1 MMKTALHLSA
11 PASIAS
17 LWLRDCCIAK
27 DATPSSHHSQLC
39 GMALTRLLLLGLLS
53 ASAARVE
60 AAVALVGNESP
71 CNATASDCP
80 CGSAPPT
87 WPPFGA
93 AGWCPYGC
101 LNAEGAADT
110 TGDLA
115 VDVNGVCASAA
126 FAAWRAPATHD
137 ALAVAGCPL
146 SAAPLV
152 SLLFFK
158 PCVNITAL
166 LAGPANGSCTPC
178 ALPPAAP
185 SPPPPSPP
193 PLPPPDAPLGAVE
206 VVETTLCLVRP
217 HPSCRRE

>member
-1 MMKTALHLSA
+1 M
-11 PASIAS
+11 
-17 LWLRDCCIAK
+17 
-27 DATPSSHHSQLC
+27 
-39 GMALTRLLLLGLLS
+39 GLTRLLLLALLS
-53 ASAARVE
+53 ASAAR
-60 AAVALVGNESP
+60 AAAASALVGNDVP
-71 CNATASDCP
+71 CNATAGDCP
-80 CGSAPPT
+80 CGSEPPT

-101 LNAEGAADT
+101 LDAEGAPDA

-146 SAAPLV
+146 SAAPVV
-152 SLLFFK
+152 SLRFFK

-166 LAGPANGSCTPC
+166 LAGASATCTPC
-178 ALPPAAP
+178 ALPPNPPPPA
-185 SPPPPSPP
+185 PPPSPP
-193 PLPPPDAPLGAVE
+193 PDSPLGAVE

-217 HPSCRRE
+217 MLPAAKRIAARR